1 MDGEVLERGQITE
14 KLADLREEHE
24 ALDAA
29 VSAMTITGV
38 TDQLKMARL
47 KKRKLMLK
55 DRISWL
61 EDQLSP
67 DIIA

>member
-1 MDGEVLERGQITE
+1 MDAEVLERGQITE